1 MTTNEDEST
10 QPFLKT
16 VLVHLVLR
24 QMKAH
29 HHVPGFIYVWAV
41 TLLQLIFKCIQH
53 DRTTKMEINTAS
65 A

>member
-10 QPFLKT
+10 QPLLKT
-16 VLVHLVLR
+16 VLV

-41 TLLQLIFKCIQH
+41 TLLQLIFKCIQY
-53 DRTTKMEINTAS
+53 DRTTKMGINTAS